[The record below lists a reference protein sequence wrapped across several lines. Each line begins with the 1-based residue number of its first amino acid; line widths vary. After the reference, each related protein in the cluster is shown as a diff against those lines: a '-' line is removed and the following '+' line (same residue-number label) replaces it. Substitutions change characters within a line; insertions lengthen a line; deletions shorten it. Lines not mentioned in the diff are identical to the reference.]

1 MLFSNLRLSRKK
13 IIFIA
18 LCIFFIS
25 LLNLTKFYAVAERQ
39 LETNSSINNRNTL
52 LNGGAIYENDSLAY
66 FLLNP
71 NSPDYK
77 HYFEKY
83 IIKVYELN
91 KIALYEKN
99 NKNQN
104 IVYYKSKLDKLIE

>member
-1 MLFSNLRLSRKK
+1 VKAEIPLDVKK
-13 IIFIA
+13 I
-18 LCIFFIS
+18 
-25 LLNLTKFYAVAERQ
+25 
-39 LETNSSINNRNTL
+39 SSINNNRNTI
-52 LNGGAIYENDSLAY
+52 LNYDGIYENDSLIY

-91 KIALYEKN
+91 KIALYKKN
-99 NKNQN
+99 NNNDK
-104 IVYYKSKLDKLIE
+104 IIYYKSKLDKLIE